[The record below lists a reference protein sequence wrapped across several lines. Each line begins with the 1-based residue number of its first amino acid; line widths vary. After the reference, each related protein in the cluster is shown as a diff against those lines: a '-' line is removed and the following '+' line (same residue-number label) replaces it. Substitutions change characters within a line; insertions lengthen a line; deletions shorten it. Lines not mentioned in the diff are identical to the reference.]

1 MSTTTTSPAPAAS
14 GPATVAPELAPDPTA
29 RHTGGAG
36 YATTVVET
44 AKRNLFQFF
53 RTPQTL
59 MMGTIQGAMF
69 LFMFRYVFG
78 YAISTRGALSYVD
91 WMVPGFLATVMLW
104 TGMGA
109 AAGVAEESSSGVYD
123 RFRSL
128 PIPRSAVMV
137 GRSVADGALIG
148 WGVFT
153 TAIIGIIIGF
163 RPHGSI
169 VEIVA
174 AFALILFAGYAVSW
188 VFIVLGLLSGNAQ
201 AAQGMGM
208 LVVPFSFISSANVP
222 VASMPGWM
230 QPFAANQPVSV
241 LINAV
246 RCLMQGGA
254 ETVGIGHST
263 GYWVALT
270 LVWYVGIALVFG
282 ALATRRFSRTR

>member
-1 MSTTTTSPAPAAS
+1 MTTTSAEAVPRDTEAGGTA
-14 GPATVAPELAPDPTA
+14 VRRPE
-29 RHTGGAG
+29 GAG
-36 YATTVVET
+36 YLTTAAAT
-44 AKRNLFQFF
+44 ARRNLLQFF

-78 YAISTRGALSYVD
+78 YAISTRGGLSYVD
-91 WMVPGFLATVMLW
+91 WMVPGFLATVMVW

-109 AAGVAEESSSGVYD
+109 AAGIAEESVAGVFD

-137 GRSVADGALIG
+137 GRSLADGVLIA
-148 WGVFT
+148 WGIFT
-153 TAIIGIIIGF
+153 TTVIGLIIGF
-163 RPHGSI
+163 RPHGSAT
-169 VEIVA
+169 EIA
-174 AFALILFAGYAVSW
+174 LAFLLMLFAGYAVSW
-188 VFIVLGLLSGNAQ
+188 VFIVLGLVSSSAQ

-208 LVVPFSFISSANVP
+208 LVMPFSFISSANVP

-246 RCLMQGGA
+246 RSLMHGGPGV
-254 ETVGIGHST
+254 VGIGHT
-263 GYWVALT
+263 TAYWVGLSV
-270 LVWYVGIALVFG
+270 VWYAGIAVVF
-282 ALATRRFSRTR
+282 AAVATRRFSRTR